1 MVLAPTP
8 TAEYTLNYEDE
19 HSSVVTSIPLSV
31 HTASAMF
38 LFPTATKAL
47 ANFLYDVLVS
57 IPSQDANILALHMW
71 LSRG

>member
-8 TAEYTLNYEDE
+8 TAEYTLNYEDK
-19 HSSVVTSIPLSV
+19 HSSVVTSIPRAV

-38 LFPTATKAL
+38 LIPTVTKAL
-47 ANFLYDVLVS
+47 ANFLYDAVVS
-57 IPSQDANILALHMW
+57 TLSQAANILALHMW